1 MDATANKC
9 RKQCLTN
16 FALNQKM
23 SQQSRA
29 VTYICGV
36 PLQANR
42 DCVVQILGCIECS
55 DYVI

>member
-1 MDATANKC
+1 MHTTASKC

-16 FALNQKM
+16 FALNLKM
-23 SQQSRA
+23 SQQSRV

-36 PLQANR
+36 PLQAIQDR
-42 DCVVQILGCIECS
+42 VVQILGCIECS